1 MGPTESPE
9 PSVPGI
15 LLTESRSTYVGQA
28 SVRRAL
34 PTRGRRTVGAWC
46 FVDHIGPASF
56 SLENRF
62 DVAPHPHIGLQT
74 VTWLYDGSIVH
85 RDSLGSEQLISPGQ
99 LNLMTSG
106 EGIAHSEENPG
117 ITSGELH
124 GVQLWVAL
132 PNATRHGGSAFEHHE
147 ELPKFGVDHGEGTVL
162 IGRHGDQS
170 SPARR
175 DSDLI
180 GLELRLDSGRAAWWF
195 LQPDFEH
202 ALVVTSG
209 ALETNGV
216 IVEPGHLAYLGQGRD
231 AITLSAGDE
240 TVVLLLGGI
249 PFDET
254 VMMWWNFVART
265 QDEISDAYESW
276 LKHDERFGRSE
287 LTLPRI
293 EVGPPPWHLRR

>member
-1 MGPTESPE
+1 MGVSESPE
-9 PSVPGI
+9 PDVPGI
-15 LLTESRSTYVGQA
+15 VLTDARSTHVGQA
-28 SVRRAL
+28 NVRRAL

-56 SLENRF
+56 SPENRY

-74 VTWLYDGSIVH
+74 VTWLYDGALVH

-99 LNLMTSG
+99 LNLMTAG

-132 PNATRHGGSAFEHHE
+132 PESTRHGASAFEHHE
-147 ELPKFGVDHGEGTVL
+147 MFPQVGWRRGRGTVL
-162 IGRHGDQS
+162 IGRYLDLPA
-170 SPARR
+170 PARG
-175 DSDLI
+175 DSDLV
-180 GLELRLDSGRAAWWF
+180 GLELRLGEGDSIVE

-209 ALETNGV
+209 ELEANGTT
-216 IVEPGHLAYLGQGRD
+216 VEPGHLAYLGLGRD
-231 AITLSAGDE
+231 AIKLTAFGD
-240 TVVLLLGGI
+240 TTALLLGGI

-254 VMMWWNFVART
+254 VLMWWNFVART

-276 LKHDERFGRSE
+276 MKHDERFGPVDSA
-287 LTLPRI
+287 LQRI
-293 EVGPPPWHLRR
+293 EVGPPPWFARH

>member
-1 MGPTESPE
+1 MGATETPE

-28 SVRRAL
+28 NVRRAL

-56 SLENRF
+56 SPENRY

-74 VTWLYDGSIVH
+74 VTWLFDGAIMH
-85 RDSLGSEQLISPGQ
+85 RDSLGSEQLISSGQ

-132 PNATRHGGSAFEHHE
+132 PNDTRHGGSAFEHHE
-147 ELPKFGVDHGEGTVL
+147 VLPKFGVARGEGTVL
-162 IGRHGDQS
+162 IGQHRDQS

-175 DSDLI
+175 DSDLV
-180 GLELRLDSGRAAWWF
+180 GLELRLGSGESTVELR
-195 LQPDFEH
+195 PDFEH
-202 ALVVTSG
+202 ALVVTTG
-209 ALETNGV
+209 ALETNGT
-216 IVEPGHLAYLGQGRD
+216 IVEPGHLAYLGSGRD
-231 AITLSAGDE
+231 SITVTARDE
-240 TVVLLLGGI
+240 TVVLLLGGV
-249 PFDET
+249 PFGET

-276 LKHDERFGRSE
+276 LKHDERFGAVNSA
-287 LTLPRI
+287 LARI

>member
-1 MGPTESPE
+1 
-9 PSVPGI
+9 VPGI
-15 LLTESRSTYVGQA
+15 LLTESRSTYFCQA

-74 VTWLYDGSIVH
+74 VTWLYDGSVLH
-85 RDSLGSEQLISPGQ
+85 RDSLGSEQLITAGQ

-117 ITSGELH
+117 ITSGQLH
-124 GVQLWVAL
+124 GVQLWIAL
-132 PNATRHGGSAFEHHE
+132 PNGTRHGGSAFEHHE
-147 ELPKFGVDHGEGTVL
+147 VLPTFGVDHGGGTVL
-162 IGRHGDQS
+162 IGEHDGQS

-180 GLELRLDSGRAAWWF
+180 CLELRLDAGDSVVELR
-195 LQPDFEH
+195 PDFEY

-209 ALETNGV
+209 ALETNGTV
-216 IVEPGHLAYLGQGRD
+216 VEPGHLAYLGIGRE
-231 AITLSAGDE
+231 AITLSARDE
-240 TVVLLLGGI
+240 TTVLVLGGA

-276 LKHDERFGRSE
+276 LKHDERFGPVNS
-287 LTLPRI
+287 TLPRI
-293 EVGPPPWHLRR
+293 EVGPPPWYLRR

>member
-1 MGPTESPE
+1 MSDSEAPLPD
-9 PSVPGI
+9 VPGI
-15 LLTESRSTYVGQA
+15 VLTDSRSTYVGQA

-56 SLENRF
+56 SPENRF

-74 VTWLYDGSIVH
+74 VTWLFDGAIVH
-85 RDSLGSEQLISPGQ
+85 RDSLGSEQLIRSGQ

-132 PNATRHGGSAFEHHE
+132 PNATRHGGSEFEHYE
-147 ELPKFGVDHGEGTVL
+147 ALPTFGMAHGSGSVL
-162 IGRHGDQS
+162 IGQHLDQI

-175 DSDLI
+175 DSDLV
-180 GLELRLDSGRAAWWF
+180 GLELRLLPGDSTVELR
-195 LQPDFEH
+195 PDFEY
-202 ALVVTSG
+202 ALVVTNG
-209 ALETNGV
+209 ALELDGTV
-216 IVEPGHLAYLGQGRD
+216 VEPGHLAYLRRGRD
-231 AITLSAGDE
+231 AITLRVGDD
-240 TVVLLLGGI
+240 TTALLLGGV
-249 PFDET
+249 PFEET

-276 LKHDERFGRSE
+276 LKHDERFGAVSS
-287 LTLPRI
+287 TLPRI

>member
-1 MGPTESPE
+1 MGAIDTPE
-9 PSVPGI
+9 PDVPGI
-15 LLTESRSTYVGQA
+15 LLTESRSTFVGQA

-74 VTWLYDGSIVH
+74 VTWLYDGAIVH

-132 PNATRHGGSAFEHHE
+132 PEATRHAGSAFEHHE
-147 ELPKFGVDHGEGTVL
+147 ELPGFGVGNGNGTIL
-162 IGRHGDQS
+162 IGQHGDQR
-170 SPARR
+170 SPARS
-175 DSDLI
+175 DSDLV
-180 GLELRLDSGRAAWWF
+180 GLELRLDAGDSVVELR
-195 LQPDFEH
+195 PDFEY

-209 ALETNGV
+209 VLETNTK
-216 IVEPGHLAYLGQGRD
+216 IIEPGHLAYLGRGRD
-231 AITLSAGDE
+231 AITLTAPNE
-240 TVVLLLGGI
+240 TTALLLGGT

-276 LKHDERFGRSE
+276 LKHDERFGDVNSA
-287 LTLPRI
+287 LPRI
-293 EVGPPPWHLRR
+293 EVGPPPWYVCR

>member
-1 MGPTESPE
+1 VGTTDNPE
-9 PSVPGI
+9 PDVPGI

-28 SVRRAL
+28 NVRRAL

-56 SLENRF
+56 SPENRY

-74 VTWLYDGSIVH
+74 VTWLFDGSIVH
-85 RDSLGSEQLISPGQ
+85 RDSLGSEQLIASGQ

-117 ITSGELH
+117 VTTGELH

-132 PNATRHGGSAFEHHE
+132 PSTTRHGGSAFEHHE
-147 ELPKFGVDHGEGTVL
+147 TLPTFGIGHGKGTVL
-162 IGRHGDQS
+162 MGRHLDQV
-170 SPARR
+170 SPARS
-175 DSDLI
+175 DSDLV
-180 GLELRLDSGRAAWWF
+180 GLELRLTPGASDVELR
-195 LQPDFEH
+195 PDFEH

-209 ALETNGV
+209 ALEVDGTF
-216 IVEPGHLAYLGQGRD
+216 VEPGHLAYLGRD
-231 AITLSAGDE
+231 RGSITLTARDE
-240 TVVLLLGGI
+240 TVVLLLGGV

-254 VMMWWNFVART
+254 LVMWWNFVART

-276 LKHDERFGRSE
+276 LKHDERFGDVHSV
-287 LTLPRI
+287 LPRI
-293 EVGPPPWHLRR
+293 EVGPPPWYLRR